1 MDNLEE
7 YVAFACFVLL
17 SCRLLS
23 GRFPHTAVDGVVTC
37 GETPIDTWPVKI
49 CHSICSARFGHTAM
63 SSTYSKQRFTVSSL
77 PNACVV
83 SSY

>member
-23 GRFPHTAVDGVVTC
+23 GRFPHTAVDGV
-37 GETPIDTWPVKI
+37 
-49 CHSICSARFGHTAM
+49 
-63 SSTYSKQRFTVSSL
+63 
-77 PNACVV
+77 
-83 SSY
+83 